1 MNSKPLITLKRM
13 LALLLVLAMGAVLP
27 AMGEGIAIDLE
38 SNDEAAVPE
47 VEGLEIEAL
56 PELSD
61 VDLEL
66 SNDLDLELSNDL
78 DLELESVEPNTDV
91 ENTSKPIPTYQS
103 LDYTLTLGI
112 NNEINMNL
120 QDSLTINSGMG
131 NIVRWVVN
139 GLNKDNVIKIM
150 RARDSLNSLIVKPI
164 GVGSVIIRIA
174 LETGTM
180 CTVAL
185 RIRDALALKGLD
197 FTSEKVTMA
206 VGQDIDLMQLIK
218 LKPEYARS
226 KLNLRVADESMFKF
240 NGFIARAVK
249 AGQTRIIVTDSIT
262 GKNDNLIMNV
272 LANATPA
279 LHDKPT
285 SKDVGKLKKKWTL
298 WPKTLELNGDGTV
311 DCSLW
316 LLNDSDGKLIDLNNL
331 DLEIKTKDNTGN
343 TLVARSA
350 FKSVKVDCAENQSQ
364 VVKLTFPASKIYCP
378 TVAFITLKPEDLI
391 FQLYGTPSAVS
402 TGKDKAPD
410 YVASEIKSDTPQP
423 NPVKYRALLISESD
437 FYNPREKDENKRWE
451 HSKRNMGDVKMMKK
465 MLKRVKTPD
474 GSKYSVT
481 TQNNT
486 SLASIKRLIKKTFA
500 GADENDVS
508 LFFIATHG
516 DSSDTANDNDAG
528 SLRMASFDESTPEW
542 LDICVL
548 RDLLL
553 EVPGKVIVFLQSCG
567 SGAAVYASNGGS
579 RLDALAQAAQA
590 FDARVIDAFRDADP
604 GVEDSGYAANTGEL
618 RRANKFYVL
627 TASAYREES
636 MGFEKLEYNVFTDW
650 LDEGVGKS
658 GDMPADKKY
667 AGNNNGMVDLH
678 ELYRYISNVGDRTV
692 MKREDHHY
700 YYQHVQVYPAN
711 LRYTLFK

>member
-1 MNSKPLITLKRM
+1 MCSKPLMTLKRA
-13 LALLLVLAMGAVLP
+13 LALLLVLAMGVVLP
-27 AMGEGIAIDLE
+27 AMGEEITIDLE
-38 SNDEAAVPE
+38 SNAGTVAPE

-56 PELSD
+56 PELSGI
-61 VDLEL
+61 DLEL
-66 SNDLDLELSNDL
+66 SDDIDQA
-78 DLELESVEPNTDV
+78 LESVEPNTDV
-91 ENTSKPIPTYQS
+91 ENTSKPIPTYQA
-103 LDYTLTLGI
+103 LTYTLTLGK

-120 QDSLTINSGMG
+120 QDDLNINSEMG
-131 NIVRWVVN
+131 NIVYWTISKEKVVE
-139 GLNKDNVIKIM
+139 IK
-150 RARDSLNSLIVKPI
+150 RARDSRGSLIVNPV
-164 GVGSVIIRIA
+164 GEGSVIIKIF
-174 LETGTM
+174 LHTGTQ

-185 RIRDALALKGLD
+185 KIKDALALKDLD
-197 FTSEKVTMA
+197 FTSKKVTMA
-206 VGQDIDLMQLIK
+206 VGQDIDLMQFIQ

-226 KLNLRVADESMFKF
+226 KLNLKVEDKSMFKF
-240 NGFIARAVK
+240 NGFIAKAVK
-249 AGQTRIIVTDSIT
+249 AGKTRIIVTDSIT
-262 GKNDNLIMNV
+262 GKTDDLSMNV

-298 WPKTLELNGDGTV
+298 WPKALELNGDGTV

-316 LLNDSDGKLIDLNNL
+316 LLNDSAGKLTALKNL
-331 DLEIKTKDNTGN
+331 DLEIKAKDNTGN
-343 TLVARSA
+343 TLVARST
-350 FKSVKVDCAENQSQ
+350 FKNVKVDCAENKCQT
-364 VVKLTFPASKIYCP
+364 VKLSFPASAIYCP
-378 TVAFITLKPEDLI
+378 TLVFVKLKPEDLI

-402 TGKDKAPD
+402 TGKDKKPD
-410 YVASEIKSDTPQP
+410 YVASDIKSDSSKP

-437 FYNPREKDENKRWE
+437 FFNPGEKDENKRWE
-451 HSKRNMGDVKMMKK
+451 HLKRNKGDVEIMKK
-465 MLKRVKTPD
+465 LLKQVKTPD

-481 TQNNT
+481 TRNNT
-486 SLASIKRLIKKTFA
+486 RLAEIKQLIRKTFE
-500 GADENDVS
+500 GADANDVS

-567 SGAAVYASNGGS
+567 SGAAVYARNGGS

-590 FDARVIDAFRDADP
+590 FDARVIDVFRDADP

-618 RRANKFYVL
+618 RKENKFYVL

-636 MGFEKLEYNVFTDW
+636 YGFESLEYDRFVHW
-650 LDEGVGKS
+650 LAEGVGKS

-667 AGNNNGMVDLH
+667 SGNNNGTVDLH
-678 ELYRYISNVGDRTV
+678 ELYRYISNVGDRDEV
-692 MKREDHHY
+692 KYEDHY

-711 LRYTLFK
+711 LRFPLFQ